1 MKEESYKMK
10 HLRILFLVSILSLT
24 ISAVAQSQTAQP
36 TGPATVSAIA
46 DSEIRIIE
54 NDIVPAA
61 EAMPEDKYNFVPT
74 TGEFKGVRTFAEQVK
89 HVATTNY
96 SFWSSVLGEKPAVD
110 VSNENGPASMKSKA
124 EIVKYLKDSFA
135 VGHRAAK
142 FLTTE
147 NMGERVD
154 SGFGKRP
161 RLFLTSFT
169 VAHAFDHYGQMVE
182 YLRLNGIIPPA
193 SRPRN

>member
-1 MKEESYKMK
+1 MNS
-10 HLRILFLVSILSLT
+10 LRIRFLVLVLSLT
-24 ISAVAQSQTAQP
+24 ISALLQGQTAQQ

-46 DSEIRIIE
+46 DFEISIIE
-54 NDIVPAA
+54 NDMVPAA
-61 EAMPEDKYNFVPT
+61 EAMPEDKYNFAPT
-74 TGEFKGVRTFAEQVK
+74 SGEFKGVRTFAEQVK
-89 HVATTNY
+89 HVANTNY
-96 SFWSSVLGEKPAVD
+96 SFWSSVLGEKSAVD
-110 VSNENGPASMKSKA
+110 TSNDNGPASIKTKA

-142 FLTTE
+142 SLTSA

-154 SGFGKRP
+154 FQFGKQP
-161 RLFLTSFT
+161 RLWLATFT

-182 YLRLNGIIPPA
+182 YLRMNGIIPPA

>member
-1 MKEESYKMK
+1 MKR
-10 HLRILFLVSILSLT
+10 LRILFLIVPLSLVT
-24 ISAVAQSQTAQP
+24 AVLLRSQTAQP
-36 TGPATVSAIA
+36 SGPAPVSAIA
-46 DSEIRIIE
+46 ESEIRIIE
-54 NDIVPAA
+54 SDMVPAA
-61 EAMPEDKYNFVPT
+61 EAMPEDKYNFVPA

-96 SFWSSVLGEKPAVD
+96 SFWSSVLGEKPPVD
-110 VSNENGPASMKSKA
+110 VSSENGPASIKTKA

-135 VGHRAAK
+135 LGHRAAK
-142 FLTTE
+142 SLTSE

-154 SGFGKRP
+154 SEFGKRP
-161 RLFLTSFT
+161 RLFLTTFT
-169 VAHAFDHYGQMVE
+169 VAHAFDHYGQMVV

>member
-1 MKEESYKMK
+1 MK
-10 HLRILFLVSILSLT
+10 HLKIFLPILAFAL
-24 ISAVAQSQTAQP
+24 AAFAQSQNQP
-36 TGPATVSAIA
+36 AGPTPVSAIT

-54 NDIVPAA
+54 NDMVPAA

-74 TGEFKGVRTFAEQVK
+74 TGEFKDVRTFAEQVK

-96 SFWSSVLGEKPAVD
+96 AFWSAVLGEKPPVD
-110 VSNENGPASMKSKA
+110 VSNENGPASIKSKA

-135 VGHRAAK
+135 LGHRAAK
-142 FLTTE
+142 FLTAE

-154 SGFGKRP
+154 SEFGKRP
-161 RLFLTSFT
+161 RLFLTTFT
-169 VAHAFDHYGQMVE
+169 VAHAFDHYGQMVV